1 MNLSACDL
9 CPRHCGADRLND
21 QKGFC
26 GMPDTVMLSRA
37 ALHFYEEPCI
47 SGKEGS
53 GAVFFTGCGLRC
65 VYCQNFSI
73 SRGKG
78 GFPVTIPELA
88 EIFLDLQAQGAN
100 NMNLVTPT
108 HYGVAIR
115 RALRLARKKGLTVPA
130 VYNTSGYETVEAIRY
145 LQDDVD
151 VYLTDFKYCTPA
163 LAKAFSGAE
172 DYPEK
177 AKAALREMVRVLE
190 KRGGDLNRFDERG
203 MMKQGI
209 VVRHLLLPGHVNE
222 SKAVL
227 KYLHETYGDRIY
239 YSIMNQ
245 YTPVREIPAHPEL
258 NRRVTKREY
267 ERLLDYALEL
277 GIRNAFIQDGK
288 TQETSFIPAFDGTG
302 VRGREG
308 VHENK
313 PQNAEK
319 GRFPAF

>member
-1 MNLSACDL
+1 MDLSACDL
-9 CPRHCGADRLND
+9 CPRHCGVDRLND

-26 GMPDTVMLSRA
+26 GMPDTVMLARA

-65 VYCQNFSI
+65 VYCQNFGI

-88 EIFLDLQAQGAN
+88 GIFLDLQSQGAN
-100 NMNLVTPT
+100 NVNLVMPT
-108 HYGVAIR
+108 HYSAGIR
-115 RALRLARKKGLTVPA
+115 RAIRIARKKGFTIPV

-177 AKAALREMVRVLE
+177 AKEALREMVRVLE

-227 KYLHETYGDRIY
+227 KYLYETYGDRIY

-267 ERLLDYALEL
+267 ERLLDYALDL
-277 GIRNAFIQDGK
+277 GIRNAFIQEGK
-288 TQETSFIPAFDGTG
+288 TQEASFIPAFDGTG
-302 VRGREG
+302 VPGSG
-308 VHENK
+308 VLQKNM
-313 PQNAEK
+313 P
-319 GRFPAF
+319 